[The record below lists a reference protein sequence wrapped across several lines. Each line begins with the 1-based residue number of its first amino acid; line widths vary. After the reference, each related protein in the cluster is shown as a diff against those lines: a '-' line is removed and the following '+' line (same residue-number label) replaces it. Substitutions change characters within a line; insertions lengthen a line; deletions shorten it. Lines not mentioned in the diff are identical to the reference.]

1 MTELERMVNTID
13 ECIETIQKKGCQS
26 EAASLA
32 IISQALILICH
43 ELAIMNDRS
52 KR

>member
-1 MTELERMVNTID
+1 MTEFERVVNSVD
-13 ECIETIQKKGCQS
+13 KCIETIKKEGCQS
-26 EAASLA
+26 EAVSLA
-32 IISQALILICH
+32 IISQALINISQ